1 VRIASMQRSVTR
13 QLGID
18 WGSVSATGF
27 SIGKF
32 GLFGNTNTG
41 SPSLSGT
48 TPAQLG
54 VNFPGGTLQ
63 GVIDALASDNL
74 AHVLAEP
81 TLTTM
86 SGTQANFIVGGSF
99 PIPVSESN
107 GQSSISFKNYGVQ
120 LTFTPTVFSNGQISL
135 QVSPQVSSISNANSV
150 TLGNVGGSTNSIV
163 VPSLVTSGTSST
175 VMLGSG
181 QGMAIAGLLEDS
193 SNQTDNGI
201 PGISEVPFL
210 GALFRGDSFTRS
222 QQELVITVTPYL
234 VTPTSNVGL
243 LPSPDDGWTPP
254 NDFQRVLLLRDNGT
268 TKIQGTIPGNAGFM
282 VQ

>member
-1 VRIASMQRSVTR
+1 
-13 QLGID
+13 
-18 WGSVSATGF
+18 
-27 SIGKF
+27 
-32 GLFGNTNTG
+32 
-41 SPSLSGT
+41 
-48 TPAQLG
+48 
-54 VNFPGGTLQ
+54 
-63 GVIDALASDNL
+63 
-74 AHVLAEP
+74 
-81 TLTTM
+81 M